1 MISYEQFRSNAL
13 QGLTLLPYDKQPLMS
28 KDDLERWVQREYNR
42 HYALRKKPRLDRSS
56 FKNDVLTEIGG
67 LNADIRL

>member
-13 QGLTLLPYDKQPLMS
+13 QGLTLLPYNKQPLMS

-42 HYALRKKPRLDRSS
+42 HYGRKESNECPENER
-56 FKNDVLTEIGG
+56 
-67 LNADIRL
+67 